1 MDTSTSFQA
10 PPAQRTRRPRRSAAV
25 GLALVLSTSLL
36 GACGDDGSITLPE
49 FTITSDQLD
58 QLLNDAKAQ
67 AETIG
72 ADVQS
77 LVDGL
82 GSLPE
87 DKRAQVEEAVTSAR
101 TASQDLQAAID
112 EAATASEDTKAE
124 AEQRVAEAR
133 TRLDEASARLQS
145 ASDAVESADQAV
157 SSKLDE
163 LRTEVDKLSADVE
176 DATS

>member
-1 MDTSTSFQA
+1 MDTSNPFQA
-10 PPAQRTRRPRRSAAV
+10 PPAQRTRRTRRSAAV

-49 FTITSDQLD
+49 FTVTSDQLD

-87 DKRAQVEEAVTSAR
+87 DKRAQVEEAVTSAQ

-112 EAATASEDTKAE
+112 EAATASEDTKAQ
-124 AEQRVAEAR
+124 AEQRVTDAR
-133 TRLDEASARLQS
+133 ARLDEASAQLQS
-145 ASDAVESADQAV
+145 ASEAVKSADEAV
-157 SSKLDE
+157 SSSLDD
-163 LRTEVDKLSADVE
+163 LRGEVEKFSQDVE
-176 DATS
+176 GATS

>member
-1 MDTSTSFQA
+1 MPEHNGHMDTSTPLQA
-10 PPAQRTRRPRRSAAV
+10 TPSQRSRRTRRSAAV
-25 GLALVLSTSLL
+25 GLALVLSTSVL

-49 FTITSDQLD
+49 FTIASDQLD

-87 DKRAQVEEAVTSAR
+87 DKRAQVEEAVTSAK
-101 TASQDLQAAID
+101 TASIPRSRPTAA
-112 EAATASEDTKAE
+112 APV
-124 AEQRVAEAR
+124 RVRRRRVRRPGRELEAR
-133 TRLDEASARLQS
+133 RAPHGGRQALGRRRGRHVLT
-145 ASDAVESADQAV
+145 AV
-157 SSKLDE
+157 SHPPG
-163 LRTEVDKLSADVE
+163 RGAVGAD
-176 DATS
+176 